1 MSARDLPPGPT
12 TQRSAEHQEK
22 LHRPVN
28 HCLSQANG
36 SMREPNLLVPDTG
49 KLLKVQEIEL

>member
-1 MSARDLPPGPT
+1 MPARDLPPGPT

-28 HCLSQANG
+28 GGLSQAHA
-36 SMREPNLLVPDTG
+36 STRV
-49 KLLKVQEIEL
+49 